1 MYTSVKQGGTLIE
14 YSDEDPE
21 IRRAYLAEL
30 EKKGITP
37 DMSYALAANDD

>member
-1 MYTSVKQGGTLIE
+1 MNPYLILRL
-14 YSDEDPE
+14 SPKAGDAE